1 DAGFVWT
8 SPRSNPGALLALSG
22 VGPDLDAKVDA
33 PWLTGREI
41 RALDI
46 AADATRMIVLSSD
59 TAGARVDLCAVV
71 RDSAG
76 VPASLT
82 APRPLRTFLDD
93 ITQIVW
99 YDEVALLRLGTEPT
113 ADGRRAQIVGFSRG
127 RVVLRA
133 HTSCTDRNGGSVVA
147 EVIRVDTVGD
157 ELLRSNR
164 EEGAAVDQADHD
176 TSYKWPVERHL
187 LTRSTGPVL
196 PIPGSSTCPGTRH

>member
-1 DAGFVWT
+1 GFVWT

-76 VPASLT
+76 APASLP
-82 APRPLRTFLDD
+82 APPPTLHDD
-93 ITQIVW
+93 IPQSGW
-99 YDEVALLRLGTEPT
+99 YDEVALLMRGTEPT
-113 ADGRRAQIVGFSRG
+113 AEERRAQIVDFSSG
-127 RVVLRA
+127 RELLPA
-133 HTSCTDRNGGSVVA
+133 LPSGTDRIAGSVVA
-147 EVIRVDTVGD
+147 EAIWVGTVDD
-157 ELLRSNR
+157 ELLRSDR
-164 EEGAAVDQADHD
+164 EEWAPVDQAGHD
-176 TSYKWPVERHL
+176 PSFY
-187 LTRSTGPVL
+187 
-196 PIPGSSTCPGTRH
+196 